1 MKFTATILLALLCGV
16 ATITTIEAKCT
27 KVCVAGCQFRRNDD
41 KVKGK
46 AMVCF
51 ESLPLCPMATQY
63 YRAPCNRHGR
73 LGFTSS
79 LGPTVLPRLG
89 VTWDE
94 MDDDEYVGW
103 GDSSR
108 MKKILNGRGPG
119 WDEMDEM
126 DEDDESVG
134 GWVKVAGGLIGRDL
148 NRGVANGECN
158 GRCQRRLRRMRFLS
172 KCTKICVAN
181 CSGAGMVRFGKVMR
195 CYESLPICK
204 RTGNKKKPW
213 SVSGRK
219 NDYRACRTPKR
230 RN

>member
-27 KVCVAGCQFRRNDD
+27 KVCVAGCPFRRNDD

-51 ESLPLCPMATQY
+51 ESLPLCPMGTQY

-119 WDEMDEM
+119 WDEMDE
-126 DEDDESVG
+126 DDESVG
-134 GWVKVAGGLIGRDL
+134 GWVKVAGGLIWKDID
-148 NRGVANGECN
+148 RGVANGECN
-158 GRCQRRLRRMRFLS
+158 GRCQRRLRAASRS
-172 KCTKICVAN
+172 
-181 CSGAGMVRFGKVMR
+181 
-195 CYESLPICK
+195 
-204 RTGNKKKPW
+204 
-213 SVSGRK
+213 
-219 NDYRACRTPKR
+219 R
-230 RN
+230 R